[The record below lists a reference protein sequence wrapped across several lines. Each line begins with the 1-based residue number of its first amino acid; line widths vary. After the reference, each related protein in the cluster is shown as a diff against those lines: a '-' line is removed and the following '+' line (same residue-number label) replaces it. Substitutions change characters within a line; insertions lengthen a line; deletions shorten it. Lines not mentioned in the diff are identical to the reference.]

1 MVVSFLLA
9 LATGA
14 RASEWGSILRS
25 EDALVFPRDRV
36 TLYPNPNFLAKT
48 EHPLLRR
55 DPLFIPGLREAN
67 GSPHALCP
75 VRSLLDYLSATR
87 KTTAFIILVQTASL
101 EALSITK
108 IRLLIYKFIRTAD
121 PGLFS

>member
-25 EDALVFPRDRV
+25 EDALVFPRDGV

-87 KTTAFIILVQTASL
+87 RTTAFIILL
-101 EALSITK
+101 RPYLSPK
-108 IRLLIYKFIRTAD
+108 LGY
-121 PGLFS
+121 